1 MCAVHVCF
9 GVRLL
14 VDGAERKYSIRNKQ
28 ASAFMTALLALR
40 GREAWVE
47 MLVGSPFALVRV

>member
-14 VDGAERKYSIRNKQ
+14 VDGAGCKYSIRNKQ

-40 GREAWVE
+40 GWQAWVV
-47 MLVGSPFALVRV
+47 MLVGSPFA